1 MTFEQ
6 LNFFLFLDKY
16 KHFTN
21 AAEEA
26 AISQSSLSKHI
37 AKLENELGV
46 KLLTRNTRNVTL
58 TPAGEEFLSYAR
70 SLMQEYQEMLTSMRS
85 YKSDYLAE
93 NIKLGS
99 SARMIKATLITPM
112 ASFLEEYSGVA
123 VSVLEGS
130 TNYIMDLLLE
140 GGIDVAF
147 VAHLFSSLEKSS
159 NLDIYD
165 LNQYAQHTVMRDEYY
180 LIVSK
185 RHALAKRDM
194 VDWIDLKGER
204 LVLLDESYSI
214 NSMAR
219 RCCKL
224 SGFEPEFVFESNQID
239 AILGLV
245 EANSGHTL
253 MSRQVASA
261 AGFSGISMIPLA
273 HPIKRNSMVIYSKR
287 KQKPRY
293 LNAFIQYLLNFYAD
307 VPPE

>member
-6 LNFFLFLDKY
+6 LSFFLNLAKH

-37 AKLENELGV
+37 GKLESELGV
-46 KLLTRNTRNVTL
+46 KLMTRNTRNVSL

-70 SLMQEYQEMLTSMRS
+70 ALTQEYHEMLTAMRS
-85 YKSDYLAE
+85 YKADYLAE

-99 SARMIKATLITPM
+99 SARMVKATLIAPM
-112 ASFLEEYSGVA
+112 ASFLEEYPGIA

-130 TNYIMDLLLE
+130 TSYIMDLLTE
-140 GGIDVAF
+140 GSIDVAF
-147 VAHLFSSLEKSS
+147 VAHLFSSLEERS
-159 NLDIYD
+159 NLDAYD
-165 LNQYAQHTVMRDEYY
+165 LKQYEQHTVIEDEYY

-185 RHALAKRDM
+185 RHSLAKRDM

-261 AGFSGISMIPLA
+261 AGFSGISMIPLSR
-273 HPIKRNSMVIYSKR
+273 PIRRNSVMIYSKR
-287 KQKPRY
+287 RRNLRY
-293 LNAFIQYLLNFYAD
+293 LNAFIQYLLSFYAATS
-307 VPPE
+307 